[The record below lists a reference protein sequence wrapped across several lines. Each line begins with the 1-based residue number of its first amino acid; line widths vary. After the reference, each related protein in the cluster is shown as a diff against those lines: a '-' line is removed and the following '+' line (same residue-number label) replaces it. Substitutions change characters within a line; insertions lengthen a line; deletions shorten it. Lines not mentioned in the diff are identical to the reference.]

1 MDVEVTGQPAA
12 TIDAD
17 VLVVPIFEK
26 EAIGDLLTTIDQALG
41 GSIQQAVDAREI
53 TGKLH
58 EATPI
63 LGATGVAARR
73 VLVFGAGERG
83 KFSSRRMRTIA
94 GAAARA
100 ASRRR
105 AESVAFVLP
114 GQIDADEEAQAAVEG
129 FTHALFDP
137 GQYKTTREDDRR
149 DIARLVVVTAETTK
163 SQASGAAERGRIVAE
178 ATNTIRRLANE
189 PGNVMTPLVFAQAAR
204 EAAEPLGLA
213 VEVLEQER
221 LAELGMGAILGVA
234 RGSEQPPCLIVIRY
248 RSGREGGPVLG
259 LVGKGVTFD
268 TGGISIKPADR
279 MQEMKFDMCGAA
291 ATLGAMLA
299 IGQIKPMIDVIAVMP
314 MVENM
319 PSGRSM
325 RPGDVLRAINGKT
338 IEVVNTDAEG
348 RLILADALTYAQQ
361 LGATH
366 LVDLATLTGACIVAL
381 GNDVVGVMGRS
392 NEWVQQVLAAAD
404 RAGERMWQLPL
415 DDEYFDQIKSD
426 IADMK
431 NSGGRAAGAIT
442 GAKLLEQFVGETVPW
457 AHLDIA
463 GPASTERDRPYQ
475 SKGPTGV
482 GVRTLVELTRE
493 LAGDFTGD

>member
-1 MDVEVTGQPAA
+1 MNVEVTGQPASA
-12 TIDAD
+12 VDAD

-26 EAIGDLLTTIDQALG
+26 ESIGGVLTAIDQALG
-41 GSIQQAVDAREI
+41 GLIQRAVDAREI

-58 EATPI
+58 ELTPI
-63 LGATGVAARR
+63 LGATGVSARR
-73 VLVFGAGERG
+73 VLVLGAGERE

-94 GAAARA
+94 GVGARA

-105 AESVAFVLP
+105 AESVALLLP
-114 GQIDADEEAQAAVEG
+114 EQIDADEEAQAAVEG

-137 GQYKTTREDDRR
+137 GQYKTTREEDRR
-149 DIARLVVVTAETTK
+149 DITHLVVASAEATVA
-163 SQASGAAERGRIVAE
+163 QARAAAERGRIVAE

-189 PGNVMTPLVFAQAAR
+189 PGNILTPLEFARAAR
-204 EAAEPLGLA
+204 EAAEPLGLV
-213 VEVLEQER
+213 VEVLDQDK

-234 RGSEQPPCLIVIRY
+234 RGSDQPPCLIVIRY
-248 RSGREGGPVLG
+248 QSGRAGGPTLG

-268 TGGISIKPADR
+268 TGGISIKPAER

-319 PSGRSM
+319 PSARAM
-325 RPGDVLRAINGKT
+325 RPGDVLRTLNGKT

-392 NEWVQQVLAAAD
+392 DDWVKQVLAAAD

-415 DDEYFDQIKSD
+415 DEEYFDQIKSD

-431 NSGGRAAGAIT
+431 NSGGRGGGAIT
-442 GAKLLEQFVGETVPW
+442 GAKLLEQFVEEAVPW
-457 AHLDIA
+457 VHLDIA

-475 SKGPTGV
+475 SKGPTGI

-493 LAGDFTGD
+493 LASDFTGD